1 MSMAIRNKHF
11 QVAFAGSLIV
21 LGAGSY
27 LLGKGEWRIWRGG
40 MAGEGNMIK
49 TRSRLPEKV
58 VLSVAKIL
66 ESAGLSLSFMGLPG
80 SGRNVAGSLPNAG
93 ITAE

>member
-1 MSMAIRNKHF
+1 M
-11 QVAFAGSLIV
+11 
-21 LGAGSY
+21 LGAGNY
-27 LLGKGEWRIWRGG
+27 LLGKGGNGESGAVEWPGRGYD
-40 MAGEGNMIK
+40 K
-49 TRSRLPEKV
+49 TRNRLPEKV